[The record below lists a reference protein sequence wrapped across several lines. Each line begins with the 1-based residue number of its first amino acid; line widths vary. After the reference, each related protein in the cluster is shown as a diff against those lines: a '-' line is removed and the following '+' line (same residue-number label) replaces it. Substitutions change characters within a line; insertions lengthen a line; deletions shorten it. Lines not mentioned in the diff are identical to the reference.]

1 MNNEDVCEKFK
12 ELETTPERLAVRL
25 GLPRGSMAAW
35 LRYQQVPQSRKRRAL
50 IAEALGMPIE
60 TIWPNAD

>member
-1 MNNEDVCEKFK
+1 MNNENVGERLK

-25 GLPRGSMAAW
+25 GLARGSMAAW
-35 LRYQQVPQSRKRRAL
+35 LRYQQVPRSRKRRAL
-50 IAEALGMPIE
+50 IAEALGLPVK

>member
-1 MNNEDVCEKFK
+1 MNNEDVGEKLE
-12 ELETTPERLAVRL
+12 ELKKTPERLAVQL

-35 LRYQQVPQSRKRRAL
+35 LRYQQVPRSRKRRAL
-50 IAEALGMPIE
+50 IAEALGLPVK